1 MAKFNPEGNDMAK
14 KRTAPAPSA
23 NSQEGESTAGYFREV
38 FKENPGW
45 LKERSNDKLLQKWL
59 MDHPGEKEVPTK
71 VKSNLSNIK
80 SVLRSKKRKKVA
92 KVATGSQPPS
102 SAPQVKVA
110 RVATGGTKLEALEL
124 QIDEC
129 LISARHL
136 DKEGLHD
143 VIAMLRKARNTVV
156 WKLGQ

>member
-1 MAKFNPEGNDMAK
+1 MAK
-14 KRTAPAPSA
+14 KSKPAAAPDPSP
-23 NSQEGESTAGYFREV
+23 NGSPGETVAGYFRKV
-38 FKENPGW
+38 FKENPAW

-59 MDHPGEKEVPTK
+59 ADHPGEKAVPAT

-92 KVATGSQPPS
+92 RVAQASQPAATPM
-102 SAPQVKVA
+102 APQAKVA
-110 RVATGGTKLEALEL
+110 RVPTGGSKLEALEL

-129 LISARHL
+129 LIAARHL
-136 DKEGLHD
+136 DREGLHD
-143 VIAMLRKARNTVV
+143 VIAMLRRARNAVV